1 MKLRARFRDAWWQ
14 GVFIYTDQGRPCF
27 LELALFSM
35 TLFGC
40 CSDVSEELLR
50 AKRRDWER
58 SKERSTTAP
67 LHHGPLLHRV
77 REARGLNRSSFVA
90 QQQSVSQ
97 S

>member
-1 MKLRARFRDAWWQ
+1 MKLRARFRDALVAR
-14 GVFIYTDQGRPCF
+14 GVFIYTDPCF